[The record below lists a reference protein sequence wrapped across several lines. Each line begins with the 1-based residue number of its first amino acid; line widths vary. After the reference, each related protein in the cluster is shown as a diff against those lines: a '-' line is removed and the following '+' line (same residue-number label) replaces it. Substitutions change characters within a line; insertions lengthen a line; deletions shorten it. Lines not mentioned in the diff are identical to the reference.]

1 MKVLIVDIAVKPEA
15 VGDFIAATLENA
27 AASVL
32 EPGIARFELL
42 RDEADP
48 CRFALVEAYRDD
60 EGQGRHRETAHY
72 KKWKDAVEPM
82 MARPRTRSTYVPAE

>member
-1 MKVLIVDIAVKPEA
+1 MRILIVNIKVKPEA
-15 VGDFIAATLENA
+15 VEAFVAETRENA
-27 AASVL
+27 AASVR

-60 EGQGRHRETAHY
+60 EGQERHRETDHY

-82 MARPRTRSTYVPAE
+82 MAEPRTRASYFPVA